1 MNEIWTIF
9 AFPLNLLVAALLG
22 LCLVWLRNNYYAC
35 AVMRFLHSPV
45 ATISAISMLVL
56 ACVWI
61 GLSGD
66 RTFVESIVFVAVLL
80 YVQIVLFLITLR
92 GWRRP
97 DGVIRWRFLC
107 LHLGLLLAVGAGFWG
122 SPDSDEYRIR
132 LHTGETSREAF
143 QIDGRRAVL
152 SYDITLI
159 DVDTEY
165 ADNGTASHYE
175 AVISVARQ
183 KEVTLMVNRPYAVRF
198 GEDLYLSSVSED
210 SCVLQIV
217 KEPWRYFALA
227 GIILMLAGAF
237 MLFINGPRK

>member
-9 AFPLNLLVAALLG
+9 AFPLNLLVAVLLV
-22 LCLVWLRNNYYAC
+22 LCLGWLRNKYSAS
-35 AVMRFLHSPV
+35 AVMRFLHSPA
-45 ATISAISMLVL
+45 ATISAIGMLILV
-56 ACVWI
+56 CIWI
-61 GLSGD
+61 GVSGD
-66 RTFVESIVFVAVLL
+66 RHFVESIVFVAVLL

-92 GWRRP
+92 GWKRP

-107 LHLGLLLAVGAGFWG
+107 LHLGLQLALGAGFWG

-132 LHTGETSREAF
+132 LYTGETSREAF
-143 QIDGRRAVL
+143 QIEGRRTVL
-152 SYDITLI
+152 SYDITLL

-165 ADNGTASHYE
+165 ADNGAPSHYE
-175 AVISVARQ
+175 AVISIGGC
-183 KEVTLMVNRPYAVRF
+183 EPVTLMVNHPYSVKF
-198 GEDLYLSSVSED
+198 GEDLYLSSVSEN

-227 GIILMLAGAF
+227 GIILILAGAF

>member
-183 KEVTLMVNRPYAVRF
+183 KEVTLMVNRPYAVRL